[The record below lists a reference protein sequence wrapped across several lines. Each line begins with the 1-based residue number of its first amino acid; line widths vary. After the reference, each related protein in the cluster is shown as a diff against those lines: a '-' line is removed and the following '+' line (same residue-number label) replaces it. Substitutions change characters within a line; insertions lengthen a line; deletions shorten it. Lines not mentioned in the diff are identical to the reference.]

1 MITKI
6 RVNQLGIFIRKY
18 TRKLGTIALGATL
31 FLFLSALTWYAPA
44 QADTFGCYQGTGS
57 PAACTNSTLKP
68 LITSACIANSGT
80 TVNDWN
86 TTVVNNNSNVT
97 ALSFHGG
104 QIEANTSPISEDLQQ
119 LYGWNRYDFNGHV
132 TTAGCQSLWPT
143 ATSTCTVGR
152 NFCTLH
158 ITATNF
164 NDNAA
169 LTLVGAHPRAVA
181 IHGCGSTSCSSS
193 TICVGG
199 RNVTTTQIVDF
210 RNYVNTYK
218 GLVTGTLL
226 TFNVPANTGD
236 ASATCSSNLTGN
248 SQNNIVNRNSSNE
261 GLQLEISSDI
271 RSRLASD
278 EEDDDLLRAVVYG
291 GIAEAVGEP
300 PLPLVTLENTET
312 YTAND
317 KTFIR
322 YNLNVENR
330 SEYDSQ
336 LFAPAPNLPP
346 CGSNTNSSRTWV
358 NIYNADNDQ
367 YIFGFCT
374 LSSPQDLNSI
384 WFAVEQG
391 QTPPASVY
399 VTLIDRQ
406 TNRTYRSNRVQITS

>member
-6 RVNQLGIFIRKY
+6 SLNRFGIFISKY
-18 TRKLGTIALGATL
+18 TQKLGTITLGAILL
-31 FLFLSALTWYAPA
+31 FFLSSLTWYAPA

-57 PAACTNSTLKP
+57 PAACSDSTLPP
-68 LITSACIANSGT
+68 LVGSQCIPNSGT

-86 TTVVNNNSNVT
+86 TTIADNNSNVT

-104 QIEANTSPISEDLQQ
+104 QIEANTSPISEDLQE

-132 TTAGCQSLWPT
+132 TTAGCQNLWSES
-143 ATSTCTVGR
+143 TSTCKVGQ

-158 ITATNF
+158 ITSTNF

-169 LTLVGAHPRAVA
+169 LNLVEAHPRSVT
-181 IHGCGSTSCSSS
+181 IHGCGSSSCSSS
-193 TICVGG
+193 TVCVGG

-218 GLVTGTLL
+218 GLVSGTLL

-236 ASATCSSNLTGN
+236 ADATCSSGLRGIDPD
-248 SQNNIVNRNSSNE
+248 NIVNRNSSNE
-261 GLQLEISSDI
+261 GLQLEMSSDI
-271 RSRLASD
+271 RSRLASNNIG
-278 EEDDDLLRAVVYG
+278 DDLLRAVVYG
-291 GIAEAVGEP
+291 GVADAVGEP

-312 YTAND
+312 YTANG
-317 KTFIR
+317 KTFTR

-330 SEYDSQ
+330 SEYESQ
-336 LFAPAPNLPP
+336 LFAPDPNLPP
-346 CGSNTNSSRTWV
+346 CESNTNSSRTWV
-358 NIYNADNDQ
+358 NIYNAKNNK
-367 YIFGFCT
+367 YIYGFCT

-384 WFAVEQG
+384 WFSVEQG

-399 VTLIDRQ
+399 VSLVDRQ
-406 TNRTYRSNRVQITS
+406 INKTYRSNRVQITN